1 MMAYWKWLRA
11 ETRGQFRARR
21 RRWRWLGRAP
31 PVRTQR
37 GKNADTLLHRKYYPR
52 TAPATC
58 QMAIYSAFGSRQ
70 REVGHFRPNFRHPKC
85 PMKP

>member
-1 MMAYWKWLRA
+1 MAYWKWLRA

-58 QMAIYSAFGSRQ
+58 QMAIYSAFGSGFRNQ
-70 REVGHFRPNFRHPKC
+70 RGTCLTLPKERSG
-85 PMKP
+85 